1 MGSVEIINAPE
12 KGAPKKGADDA
23 RCPQKVVD
31 SLVNRIQFTTEVP
44 RIMKVLIAMSPYF
57 KMFSST
63 CETAYPTME
72 TVPKFRQSAR
82 WKLCWL

>member
-1 MGSVEIINAPE
+1 
-12 KGAPKKGADDA
+12 
-23 RCPQKVVD
+23 
-31 SLVNRIQFTTEVP
+31 
-44 RIMKVLIAMSPYF
+44 MKILIAMSPYF